1 MGKAKK
7 AKKKLKKILD
17 AKNFVN
23 EALKKEKGALED
35 RKAKIS
41 ANIKDYKD
49 QKNAKRI
56 ARANLNIVNNHKN
69 DTTESIPTDNSNTS
83 TKTSSSTN
91 TSTKTS
97 TKTSSNTS
105 INNTARPTKRT

>member
-1 MGKAKK
+1 MVPYVDKSNDSLESNESSLEEESDEIKTKENLGLDLNLIGKPTVPDPILLSPKAKK

-49 QKNAKRI
+49 QKKCQ
-56 ARANLNIVNNHKN
+56 KN
-69 DTTESIPTDNSNTS
+69 C
-83 TKTSSSTN
+83 KG
-91 TSTKTS
+91 
-97 TKTSSNTS
+97 
-105 INNTARPTKRT
+105 

>member
-83 TKTSSSTN
+83 
-91 TSTKTS
+91 
-97 TKTSSNTS
+97 SNTS
-105 INNTARPTKRT
+105 INNTARPTKRTKRAASKNSDDDEDED